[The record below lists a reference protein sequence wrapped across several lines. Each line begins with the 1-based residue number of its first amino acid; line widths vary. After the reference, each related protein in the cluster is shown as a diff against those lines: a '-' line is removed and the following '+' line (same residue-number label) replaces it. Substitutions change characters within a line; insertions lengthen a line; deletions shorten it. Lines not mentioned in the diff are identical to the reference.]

1 MNRLPKLYGTM
12 VWFCWN
18 SRTSSSNRFPNMFQY
33 RWWFRN
39 PKQPVEGKVVFPMY
53 CTTGFNTIRGG
64 GAWFLV
70 FQGTD
75 PWKHLRF
82 WSSAGHHICWA
93 SVEAHL
99 YLEKRPRTSNF
110 QCPTRKS
117 HRNLV
122 EKYKCHKDDVN
133 QFLHFDQKVV
143 CFKVSLV
150 WLQKKKRCPAVYSN
164 QWKISFCNSQ
174 HLHMFKSS
182 AGEFSRK
189 PHGVSH
195 LKRLLGLRPYQK
207 KNCKVK

>member
-117 HRNLV
+117 YRNLV

-150 WLQKKKRCPAVYSN
+150 WLQKKTMPCSVQQPMEDFIL
-164 QWKISFCNSQ
+164 QQ
-174 HLHMFKSS
+174 S
-182 AGEFSRK
+182 ASPHVQELCWRIQSKTPWCLPPQTASRPK
-189 PHGVSH
+189 TLP
-195 LKRLLGLRPYQK
+195 K
-207 KNCKVK
+207 